1 MTEIHIDFIIFS
13 LNTFTLLGSTIY
25 LKSLNILQKPIIY
38 WRIWRMDC
46 FYERS
51 ALLGFVKYNKPKPQ
65 INADERRFIDG
76 FGKSVCAGA
85 GFGVG
90 DVRVRGYCEI

>member
-1 MTEIHIDFIIFS
+1 MTEIHIDFSIFS

-25 LKSLNILQKPIIY
+25 LKSLNILQSPIIY

-51 ALLGFVKYNKPKPQ
+51 ALLGFVKYNKPQ
-65 INADERRFIDG
+65 INADERRLIDG
-76 FGKSVCAGA
+76 FGKSVGDGT

-90 DVRVRGYCEI
+90 DMRGRGYCEI